1 MANEGL
7 RIAWILPA
15 SQVRRE
21 VDAVKRGGGAVESEQ
36 EFQPSDEERDKY
48 AHAAFEPLTIVV
60 CSLAVAFLAE
70 RLSRFAKGLRHGGL
84 IIDLRTDPVTVR
96 EEKSLDFGT
105 VYVVSKDGLRQ
116 ISKPESSDLLA
127 ALGAATATSGSR

>member
-1 MANEGL
+1 
-7 RIAWILPA
+7 
-15 SQVRRE
+15 
-21 VDAVKRGGGAVESEQ
+21 
-36 EFQPSDEERDKY
+36 
-48 AHAAFEPLTIVV
+48 V